1 MSTRCSFGTLAFNSA
16 SPLLSRPLGI
26 HWAGWETTTYRLQQA
41 GWQLSADQDVY
52 ERRIRIAMKHEGM
65 ALYGMSRWTEFDYE
79 RFAYE
84 PRDYPMIVM
93 QAMGREVF
101 IQEHGR
107 VELNFQAIDAKP
119 CFVAD
124 RKVTRLEDLAHFAAP
139 LVRSREI
146 IIPEENV
153 DELLE
158 KILKLQQPAR
168 TDRIREEMRRG
179 SEGRLITD
187 QPQQKFQAQ
196 IISLAA

>member
-1 MSTRCSFGTLAFNSA
+1 VFNDA
-16 SPLLSRPLGI
+16 RILSRPLEI

-52 ERRIRIAMKHEGM
+52 NDRLRLAMKHEGM
-65 ALYGMSRWTEFDYE
+65 ALYGMSGWSRFEYEARIRDPREF
-79 RFAYE
+79 
-84 PRDYPMIVM
+84 PVIVM
-93 QAMGREVF
+93 QAMGREVWV
-101 IQEHGR
+101 QEHGR

-119 CFVAD
+119 CFTE
-124 RKVTRLEDLAHFAAP
+124 RKITKLEDLAHFAAP

-179 SEGRLITD
+179 PEGRMVTD
-187 QPQQKFQAQ
+187 EPQQKFQAQ